1 MRIRYAALHVSYLPL
16 YALLLLFLLLATLY
30 NLVIPLGEGPD
41 EPGHM
46 AYVLF
51 LAREG
56 RLPRQHAAVGPVD
69 VPGEGHQPPLAYL
82 LALPAVA
89 WLPPA
94 EREFHLSDNPDFL
107 WNGGSEPAAFMRS
120 SQEYWPWRG
129 VVRAWHL
136 TRGVSTLLGL
146 VTLVCT
152 WKAAH
157 ALIQPDPTMQPVRTY
172 LPLLA
177 TACVA
182 LNPQFLF
189 TSALVT
195 NDALLVALSAGLF
208 WLAVSP
214 RDAGIRRCRTLL
226 VGGLFGLALLT
237 KQSALLLAPLLL
249 WTSWRAGNGN
259 WWATMRIVITW
270 TAVALL
276 LAGWWYGR
284 NWQLYGDP
292 FGLSVFRD
300 AFMTQAF
307 NWRSPVAWSA
317 ALAQLYASFWARFGW
332 ISLHPPEWV
341 IRVYAL
347 IGLIA
352 LVGLALHLGRWL
364 RFGGLWQ
371 HSLRSMIESPWV
383 AVVLLPLLALAWTMS
398 FALTAGLVAW
408 QGRMLFPALPA
419 IAILLAAGWVQLP
432 RLIIGAGLAGLL
444 ALALYL
450 PLEVIRPAYEW
461 RTLPPQQAQAR
472 LEQSLSA
479 RFAQSWE
486 RGMELRGWRLRGDIR
501 PGETITVTLT
511 WHALEQI
518 PQDWTVFVHL
528 VGDAGRIVAEDN
540 QRPQAGAFPLPRW
553 TPGDWVEDP
562 HPLRLPADLAPGQ
575 YELRVGLYLPEE
587 RGRRQYTRTVT
598 GEPVSDAVTL
608 GVIEVP

>member
-1 MRIRYAALHVSYLPL
+1 MRIRRVALHVSSFPL

-30 NLVIPLGEGPD
+30 NVVIPLGEGPD

-56 RLPRQHAAVGPVD
+56 RLPRQHVAVGPVD

-94 EREFHLSDNPDFL
+94 EDEFFLSDNPDFL
-107 WNGGSEPAAFMRS
+107 WNSGSEPAAFMRS

-136 TRGVSTLLGL
+136 TRGVATLLGL

-157 ALIQPDPTMQPVRTY
+157 ALVQPDQTTQPARAY

-177 TACVA
+177 TAFVA

-195 NDALLVALSAGLF
+195 NDALLTALSAGLF

-214 RDAGIRRCRTLL
+214 SVVNHRHRWSLL
-226 VGGLFGLALLT
+226 AGGLFGLALLT

-249 WTSWRAGNGN
+249 WASWRAGNGN
-259 WWATMRIVITW
+259 WRATARTVVTWA
-270 TAVALL
+270 AVALL
-276 LAGWWYGR
+276 LAGWWYAR

-292 FGLSVFRD
+292 FGLGVFRD
-300 AFMTQAF
+300 EFMTQAF
-307 NWRSPVAWSA
+307 NWRSPAAWRA
-317 ALAQLYASFWARFGW
+317 ALVQLYASFWARFGW
-332 ISLHPPEWV
+332 MSLHPPVWV

-347 IGLIA
+347 IGLVA
-352 LVGLALHLGRWL
+352 LAGLVLYLSRRL
-364 RFGGLWQ
+364 RAGGWRRY
-371 HSLRSMIESPWV
+371 SLRTMIESPWV
-383 AVVLLPLLALAWTMS
+383 AVILLPLLALAWTVS

-419 IAILLAAGWVQLP
+419 IAILLAAGWVWLP
-432 RLIIGAGLAGLL
+432 RLGIGAGLVGLL

-450 PLEVIRPAYEW
+450 PLGVIRPAYEW

-486 RGMELRGWRLRGDIR
+486 RGVELRGWRLAGIAR

-511 WHALEQI
+511 WHALEPI

-528 VGDAGRIVAEDN
+528 VDDAGRIVAEDN
-540 QRPQAGAFPLPRW
+540 QRPQGGAFPLPRW

-562 HPLRLPADLAPGQ
+562 HPLTLPADLPPGQ
-575 YELRVGLYLPEE
+575 YKLRAGLYLPEE

-598 GEPVSDAVTL
+598 GDPVTDAVTL
-608 GVIEVP
+608 GVIEVR

>member
-1 MRIRYAALHVSYLPL
+1 MRIRHAALHVSHFPL
-16 YALLLLFLLLATLY
+16 YALLLLFLLSATLY
-30 NLVIPLGEGPD
+30 NIVVPLGEGPD

-56 RLPRQHAAVGPVD
+56 RLPRQHAAVGQVD

-82 LALPAVA
+82 SALPAVA

-94 EREFHLSDNPDFL
+94 EREFFLSDNPDSL
-107 WNGGSEPAAFMRS
+107 WNSGSEPAAFMRS
-120 SQEYWPWRG
+120 SQEYWSWRG
-129 VVRAWHL
+129 VVLAWHL
-136 TRGVSTLLGL
+136 ARGVSTLLGL

-157 ALIQPDPTMQPVRTY
+157 ALVQSDRTTQPSRAY
-172 LPLLA
+172 LPLPA
-177 TACVA
+177 TAFVA

-195 NDALLVALSAGLF
+195 NDALLTALSAGLF

-214 RDAGIRRCRTLL
+214 SAVSHRHHWSLL
-226 VGGLFGLALLT
+226 AGGLFGLALLT

-249 WTSWRAGNGN
+249 WASWRAGSGN
-259 WWATMRIVITW
+259 WWATTRIVITW
-270 TAVALL
+270 AAVALL
-276 LAGWWYGR
+276 LAGWWYAR

-292 FGLSVFRD
+292 FGLGVFRD
-300 AFMTQAF
+300 EFMTQAF
-307 NWRSPVAWSA
+307 NWRSPAAWRA
-317 ALAQLYASFWARFGW
+317 ALVQLYASFWARFGW
-332 ISLHPPEWV
+332 MSLHPPAWV

-347 IGLIA
+347 VGLIA
-352 LVGLALHLGRWL
+352 L
-364 RFGGLWQ
+364 GGLVLYLGCRLRAGELRR
-371 HSLRSMIESPWV
+371 HSLRSIVDSSWV
-383 AVVLLPLLALAWTMS
+383 AVLLLPLSALAWTVS

-419 IAILLAAGWVQLP
+419 IAILPAVGWMPLP
-432 RLIIGAGLAGLL
+432 RLVTGAGLVGLL

-450 PLEVIRPAYEW
+450 PLGVIRPAYEW

-472 LEQSLSA
+472 LEQLVTA

-486 RGMELRGWRLRGDIR
+486 RGVELRGWRLGGIAR

-511 WHALEQI
+511 WHALEPI

-528 VGDAGRIVAEDN
+528 VDDAGRIVAEDN
-540 QRPQAGAFPLPRW
+540 QRPQGGAFPLPRW

-562 HPLRLPADLAPGQ
+562 HPLWLPADLPPGQ
-575 YELRVGLYLPEE
+575 YELRAGLYLPEE

-598 GEPVSDAVTL
+598 GDPVTDAVTL
-608 GVIEVP
+608 GVIEVR

>member
-1 MRIRYAALHVSYLPL
+1 MRIRPVALHVSHFPL

-30 NLVIPLGEGPD
+30 NVVIPLGEGPD

-56 RLPRQHAAVGPVD
+56 RLPRQHASVGQVD

-82 LALPAVA
+82 LALPTVA

-94 EREFHLSDNPDFL
+94 EREFSLSDNPDFL
-107 WNGGSEPAAFMRS
+107 WNSGSEPAAFMRA

-136 TRGVSTLLGL
+136 TRGVATLLGL
-146 VTLVCT
+146 VTLICT
-152 WKAAH
+152 WKVAH
-157 ALIQPDPTMQPVRTY
+157 ALVHPDQTTQPARAH

-177 TACVA
+177 TAFVA
-182 LNPQFLF
+182 LNPQFVF

-195 NDALLVALSAGLF
+195 NDALLVALSTGLF
-208 WLAVSP
+208 WLAVSA
-214 RDAGIRRCRTLL
+214 RDTGMSGRWPLL
-226 VGGLFGLALLT
+226 AGGLFGLALLT

-249 WTSWRAGNGN
+249 WASWRAGSGN
-259 WWATMRIVITW
+259 WWATTRIIITW
-270 TAVALL
+270 TLVTLL
-276 LAGWWYGR
+276 LAGWWYAR

-292 FGLSVFRD
+292 FGLGVFRD
-300 AFMTQAF
+300 EFMTQAF
-307 NWRSPVAWSA
+307 DWRSPVAWRA

-332 ISLHPPEWV
+332 MSLRPPVWV
-341 IRVYAL
+341 IQVY
-347 IGLIA
+347 A
-352 LVGLALHLGRWL
+352 LVGLIGLGGLTLHLGRWL
-364 RFGGLWQ
+364 RTGGWRRHLV
-371 HSLRSMIESPWV
+371 RSIVESPWV
-383 AVVLLPLLALAWTMS
+383 AVVLLLLLALAWTVS

-419 IAILLAAGWVQLP
+419 MAILLAVGWVPLP
-432 RLIIGAGLAGLL
+432 RLVTAAGLVGLL

-450 PLEVIRPAYEW
+450 PLEVIRPAYAW

-472 LEQSLSA
+472 LEQPVAA

-486 RGMELRGWRLRGDIR
+486 RGVELRGWRLEGVAR

-511 WHALEQI
+511 WHALEPI

-528 VGDAGRIVAEDN
+528 VDDAGRIVAEDN
-540 QRPQAGAFPLPRW
+540 QRPQGGTFPLPRW

-575 YELRVGLYLPEE
+575 YELRAGLYLPEE
-587 RGRRQYTRTVT
+587 RGRRQYTRTAG
-598 GEPVSDAVTL
+598 GEPVTDVVTL